1 VRLVD
6 IVSVVAAFAVTGG
19 FVRYVLRRDRDAP
32 QYAEDDARAF
42 FDEHGHW
49 PDEDP
54 ADARARA
61 ERGAAAER
69 LARAGQ
75 RPRGRLPR

>member
-1 VRLVD
+1 
-6 IVSVVAAFAVTGG
+6 VSVPDAISLVAAFAVTAW
-19 FVRYVLRRDRDAP
+19 FVKTVLGRDRDEP
-32 QYAEDDARAF
+32 RHAEDDARTF

-54 ADARARA
+54 AEAAARA

-69 LARAGQ
+69 LARAS
-75 RPRGRLPR
+75 GRRRR